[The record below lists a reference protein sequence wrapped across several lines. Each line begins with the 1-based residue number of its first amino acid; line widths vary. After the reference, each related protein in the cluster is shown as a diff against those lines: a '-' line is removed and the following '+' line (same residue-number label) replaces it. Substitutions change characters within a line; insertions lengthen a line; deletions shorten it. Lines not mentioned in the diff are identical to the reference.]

1 MMANTGFESLADRA
15 TELRE
20 TLETEEATKHAL
32 VMPFIQE
39 LGYNVFDPREVVP
52 EFTADVG
59 IKSGEKVDYA
69 IMHDGDPSILFECKH
84 VEDTLD
90 TSSISQLYR
99 YFTSTKARIG
109 VLTNGIVY
117 KFFSDLDETNKMD
130 DRPFLEIDLL
140 ILDDKSLEELKRFEK
155 QSFDVDS
162 TLEAAAVLKYIRGMK
177 QALVKQMTEP
187 DEEFVR
193 WLARN
198 VYSRTF
204 TKPVRERFERLA
216 TRAFREFINDRIDLT
231 LKTAIARE
239 SGESDDSDDSEDDSV
254 EEIDDR
260 GIVTTAQELEGYMI
274 VKAILREGLDVSR
287 VTLRDTKSYCGILL
301 DDTNRKPIC
310 RLRFNNPERLVLTTL
325 DEDKQEIHHPI
336 ESLNE
341 IYDHADTIR
350 HRAQLYTEDEH

>member
-1 MMANTGFESLADRA
+1 MRGNSGFESLVDQA

-20 TLETEEATKHAL
+20 TLKTEEATKHAL
-32 VMPFIQE
+32 VMPFIQA

-59 IKSGEKVDYA
+59 VKSGEKVDYA
-69 IMHDGDPSILFECKH
+69 IMHDGEPSILFECKY
-84 VEDTLD
+84 VGNPLD
-90 TSSISQLYR
+90 TSSISQLFR

-140 ILDDKSLEELKRFEK
+140 NLDDKSLEELKRFER

-177 QALVKQMTEP
+177 QALEKQLSEP
-187 DEEFVR
+187 DEDFVR
-193 WLARN
+193 WLARK
-198 VYSRTF
+198 VYSKPF
-204 TKPVRERFERLA
+204 TKAARERFERLA
-216 TRAFREFINDRIDLT
+216 TRAFREFINDRIDYT

-239 SGESDDSDDSEDDSV
+239 SDDSEDETEEEVDDS
-254 EEIDDR
+254 

-274 VKAILREGLDVSR
+274 VKAILRDGLDVSR
-287 VTLRDTKSYCGILL
+287 VTLRDTKGYCGILL

-310 RLRFNNPERLVLTTL
+310 RLRFNNPDRLVLSL
-325 DEDKQEIHHPI
+325 MDENKREVPHPI
-336 ESLNE
+336 ESLND
-341 IYDHADTIR
+341 IYDHADAIR
-350 HRAQLYTEDEH
+350 QRAQLYIADEYQADTSE